1 MTELKLENIKLYM
14 LMYQFSNI
22 LTFLLTLN
30 YLSWS
35 LF

>member
-1 MTELKLENIKLYM
+1 MTELILENIKLYM
-14 LMYQFSNI
+14 LMYQFSYI
-22 LTFLLTLN
+22 LSFLLTLN